1 MPFAFELAPCL
12 YEHFGRNAKLL
23 RNGDEIRL
31 MRFEKAYDGRE
42 KPGFADPSTQ
52 LVCPDSG
59 QVDEPL
65 SPPIVTQRC
74 RKRGKGDSLRVS
86 WRMIEQSLTFSRK
99 LVGGANWPRS

>member
-1 MPFAFELAPCL
+1 MGFEEPDQRRKQLRLAKP
-12 YEHFGRNAKLL
+12 RAKLL
-23 RNGDEIRL
+23 
-31 MRFEKAYDGRE
+31 
-42 KPGFADPSTQ
+42 
-52 LVCPDSG
+52 CPDSG